1 MSEPECPANQLW
13 ASYVHVREL
22 AFLANPV
29 SLWSPVGGRW
39 RSWGLCTAVFSS
51 QKSHCSWASIIYGGG
66 GDTTLF
72 LFQFSFALKW
82 MAFFLHTINNAC
94 AGGAFNRTSIHHS
107 KVAFSP
113 KAWEQSV
120 GKMEKPCRWDCPAA
134 FLPGGAHWQQWKM
147 TKKIIAVLILLT
159 SVCPFEKLMSH
170 STKSQG
176 IMNVPSRLIGLYFL
190 TKSPTG
196 KAKHFPNSSNDTF
209 VMIHYKIRIRDYMHI
224 LKRTT

>member
-1 MSEPECPANQLW
+1 MRGLNDTRPW
-13 ASYVHVREL
+13 
-22 AFLANPV
+22 V
-29 SLWSPVGGRW
+29 SLNALLTSCGLLMSMLGSWLSLPIQCPCGHQWEVGEGRED
-39 RSWGLCTAVFSS
+39 SGQLFSAH
-51 QKSHCSWASIIYGGG
+51 KNHTVHEPASSMRG
-66 GDTTLF
+66 GDTMFF

-147 TKKIIAVLILLT
+147 TKKL
-159 SVCPFEKLMSH
+159 
-170 STKSQG
+170 
-176 IMNVPSRLIGLYFL
+176 
-190 TKSPTG
+190 
-196 KAKHFPNSSNDTF
+196 
-209 VMIHYKIRIRDYMHI
+209 
-224 LKRTT
+224 